1 VTPAQ
6 LDDAIAQ
13 LAPAVAA
20 AGISH
25 PNLVAWRAVAA
36 AAPVEIAVVFI
47 GSVDDAPAGPADAA
61 LRSRLTA
68 G

>member
-1 VTPAQ
+1 